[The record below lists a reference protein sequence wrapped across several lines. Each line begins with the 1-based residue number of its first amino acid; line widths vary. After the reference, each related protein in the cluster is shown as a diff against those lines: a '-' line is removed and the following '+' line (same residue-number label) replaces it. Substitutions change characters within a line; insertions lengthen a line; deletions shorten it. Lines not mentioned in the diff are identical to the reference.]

1 MKQFEV
7 GKTYSMRSVCD
18 SNCIWS
24 YEVVA
29 RTACTVTLKD
39 EDGEIKKCRV
49 SKKASAYANAET
61 VLPEGSYS
69 MCPMLRADS

>member
-18 SNCIWS
+18 SDCIWS

-39 EDGEIKKCRV
+39 EDGEIKKCRI

-61 VLPEGSYS
+61 VLPEGNYS
-69 MCPMLRADS
+69 MCPMLRADL